1 MKRCNRTL
9 NMPSPIHH
17 RWILPVLTACSIT
30 VAGCAKAG
38 SERIPPAR
46 SSYAMAIEEST
57 SEQLLRN
64 IVRTR
69 FGATPVMLS
78 MTQVLTQYE
87 VTASGS
93 AGATLQSG
101 ANAFPLSVTGT
112 YRQIPTITYAP
123 VTGQIFAL
131 RMLTPVQPWQL
142 FLLHTSGWPL
152 DRIFRLSVQDING
165 LKNLP
170 TTPDASSSHL
180 PRSVG
185 DFHEACSL
193 IGEMAA
199 NGELKV
205 TMYQEY
211 ENKSEAVD
219 FTRLEDVP
227 IMGSEKLRQ
236 KGYGDVVYQFELEEN
251 RDDEDS
257 TRRLDRFRSLLGLNE
272 GINPIPLVES
282 VSSTTY
288 TSKNSIILKT
298 RSVLSMMIAL
308 TDGIEL
314 VDELKGTYPGP
325 YDSVDSGS
333 VPDTTFPRQYFS
345 VQSAKKKPLDAF
357 VVIEADGTWYWID
370 RADSPTK
377 GTFAL
382 LEYLMNFQDPTPSTQ
397 DAGVQLTLPTG

>member
-1 MKRCNRTL
+1 MNTTSRID
-9 NMPSPIHH
+9 P
-17 RWILPVLTACSIT
+17 RWILALLAASTIT
-30 VAGCAKAG
+30 IAGCAKAG

-46 SSYAMAIEEST
+46 GNYAMAIEEST

-101 ANAFPLSVTGT
+101 ASAIPLSVTGT
-112 YRQIPTITYAP
+112 YRQMPTITYAP

-152 DRIFRLSVQDING
+152 ERIFRLSVQNFNG

-170 TTPDASSSHL
+170 TIPDASPSRL

-185 DFHEACSL
+185 DFHEFCSL
-193 IGEMAA
+193 VGEMTA

-211 ENKSEAVD
+211 EDKSEAVD

-227 IMGSEKLRQ
+227 IMGSGNLRQ
-236 KGYGDVVYQFELEEN
+236 RGYGDVVYQFELEED
-251 RDDEDS
+251 RSDEDS
-257 TRRLDRFRSLLGLNE
+257 TRRRDRFRALLGLKE
-272 GINPIPLVES
+272 GVNPIPVVES
-282 VSSTTY
+282 VSSTSF
-288 TSKNSIILKT
+288 TSENSIILKT

-308 TDGIEL
+308 ADGIEL

-325 YDSVDSGS
+325 YDSVDSGI
-333 VPDTTFPRQYFS
+333 VPDPAYPRQFFS
-345 VQSAKKKPLDAF
+345 VHSGEAKPRDAF
-357 VVIEADGTWYWID
+357 VAIEADGTWYWID
-370 RADSPTK
+370 RADSRTK

-397 DAGVQLTLPTG
+397 DAGVQLTVPTG